1 MSKSISD
8 VIKALPD
15 LLPLKPVTNQQ
26 ITDAELQLR
35 VSFDDEFK
43 AYVKEFGAIMAEGI
57 ELTGITKSEYRN
69 VVSITQRERGLNPN
83 VPNTMYVNVFAMLVS
98 VPLGLGLGI
107 FAALKKN
114 KWQDHV
120 ISIVVMLFISIIW
133 PFIERLVVS
142 FAYKINER
150 KST

>member
-83 VPNTMYVNVFAMLVS
+83 VPNTMYVIENTYVD
-98 VPLGLGLGI
+98 GI
-107 FAALKKN
+107 VI
-114 KWQDHV
+114 WQDSKGN
-120 ISIVVMLFISIIW
+120 IFQTKPNSKPKKIASSL
-133 PFIERLVVS
+133 IE
-142 FAYKINER
+142 YIEKH
-150 KST
+150 K